1 MGKIQVLG
9 DALGVVDVVERA
21 AAMLRGAVTLEF
33 GEAAL
38 IPKLHGQADD
48 GVILLEEYRGYS
60 GRVDTTGHGHRHEAG
75 SGFGGGCCRG
85 RGEWGLRGHAASGL
99 AVLVDLC

>member
-9 DALGVVDVVERA
+9 DALGIVDVVERA

-38 IPKLHGQADD
+38 IPKLHGEADD
-48 GVILLEEYRGYS
+48 WVILLEKYRGDG
-60 GRVDTTGHGHRHEAG
+60 GRVDTTGHGHGNQPG
-75 SGFGGGCCRG
+75 SGVVGGCCRG
-85 RGEWGLRGHAASGL
+85 RAQVERAWEGSTEGEE
-99 AVLVDLC
+99 